1 MPFLADYVCKKCET
15 VFEFMKMGE
24 EEVVCKEC
32 GSADVYINPQGKYG
46 TANDPEKRNDML
58 KKRSADDNKK
68 NFKRRW
74 DRARN
79 KYPSLFKG

>member
-1 MPFLADYVCKKCET
+1 MPFLADYVCKECGA

-24 EEVVCKEC
+24 EEVVCEC
-32 GSADVYINPQGKYG
+32 GSVDVEINPQGKYG
-46 TANDPEKRNDML
+46 TSNDPEKRNDML
-58 KKRSADDNKK
+58 KKRSADDDKK

-74 DRARN
+74 DKARN